1 MKQIK
6 FLVKKPTDVWYAFLL
21 KKTLCLFLV
30 VISVSAMIAQK
41 DSWKTTVTK
50 DVLIAG

>member
-21 KKTLCLFLV
+21 KKTLSLSLV
-30 VISVSAMIAQK
+30 AINVSVMIAQK
-41 DSWKTTVTK
+41 DSWKTIVTK
-50 DVLIAG
+50 NVLTAG